1 MKRAQKT
8 SSLLL
13 LLVLCLLILAAFS
26 KIEARKHHG
35 KRIKMHKHKRSKNG
49 DASLA
54 PAPAPLPDSGPGP
67 SKSPVFNILSFGA
80 RANGVSDDSKA
91 LLEAWKSACKVAGGV
106 VEIPVGLE
114 FLIKPLTLQG
124 PCRPNLVLQI
134 DGTLLAPR
142 KIGSWPESSLYQ
154 WMNFKWLQNFTI
166 QGGGTVDGQGS
177 NWWASSQPNQK
188 KKAKRIPDI
197 KPTALRFYKS
207 YDITVVDVRIIN
219 SPLCHLKFDNSK
231 RVKVKNVT
239 ISAPQDSPNT
249 DGIHLQNSQDVEIL
263 HSDIGTGDD
272 CVSIQTGCSNIH
284 VHHINCGPGHGI
296 SLGGL
301 GKDHRVACVSDV
313 LVESI
318 AMRGTLYGARIK
330 TWQGGQGSVKNVT
343 FSDIQVTD
351 VKVPIAIDQFYC
363 DKNVC
368 RNQTAAVAIS
378 GVRFHGIKGTY
389 AAQPIH
395 LACSSSVPCVDVEL
409 AAIELEPSPN
419 YGGFQQALCWN
430 SYGKSSGPLAPA
442 SMDYCVRSG
451 SDVVRRISRSRDVG
465 CW

>member
-1 MKRAQKT
+1 MKRAKA

-13 LLVLCLLILAAFS
+13 FLVLCLIILAAFS
-26 KIEARKHHG
+26 TIEARKHHG
-35 KRIKMHKHKRSKNG
+35 KKIKMHKNKKSRNG
-49 DASLA
+49 DATLA
-54 PAPAPLPDSGPGP
+54 PAPSPLANSGP
-67 SKSPVFNILSFGA
+67 PVFNILSFGA

-91 LLEAWKSACKVAGGV
+91 LLKAWKSACNVTGGI

-134 DGTLLAPR
+134 DGTLLAPS
-142 KIGSWPESSLYQ
+142 KIWSSPKSSLYQ

-166 QGGGTVDGQGS
+166 KGVGTVDGQGS

-188 KKAKRIPDI
+188 KPKRIPGI

-207 YDITVVDVRIIN
+207 SDIKVNDISIIN
-219 SPLCHLKFDNSK
+219 SPLCHLKFDDSK
-231 RVKVKNVT
+231 GVKVKNVT
-239 ISAPQDSPNT
+239 ISAPENSPNT
-249 DGIHLQNSQDVEIL
+249 DGIHLQNSHDVEIL

-296 SLGGL
+296 SIGGL
-301 GKDHRVACVSDV
+301 GKDKRVACVSNV

-318 AMRGTLYGARIK
+318 AMSGTLYGARIK

-343 FSDIQVTD
+343 FSDIQATD
-351 VKVPIAIDQFYC
+351 VKVPIIIDQYYC

-368 RNQTAAVAIS
+368 KNQTGAVSIS
-378 GVRFHGIKGTY
+378 GVRFDRIRGTY

-395 LACSSSVPCVDVEL
+395 LACSSSVPCIDVEL
-409 AAIELEPSPN
+409 IGVELEPSAR
-419 YGGFQQALCWN
+419 YGGFQAAMCWN
-430 SYGKSSGPLAPA
+430 SYGKTWGRLAPA
-442 SMDYCVRSG
+442 CMDYCVRSG
-451 SDVVRRISRSRDVG
+451 SDVVRRISRSREG
-465 CW
+465 RCW

>member
-1 MKRAQKT
+1 MKRAKA

-13 LLVLCLLILAAFS
+13 FLVLCLVILAAFS
-26 KIEARKHHG
+26 TIEARKHHG
-35 KRIKMHKHKRSKNG
+35 KKIKMHKNKRSRNG

-54 PAPAPLPDSGPGP
+54 PAPSPLPNSGP
-67 SKSPVFNILSFGA
+67 PVFNILSFGA

-91 LLEAWKSACKVAGGV
+91 LLKAWKSACKVTGGI

-134 DGTLLAPR
+134 DGTLLAPS
-142 KIGSWPESSLYQ
+142 KVWSSPKSSLYQ

-166 QGGGTVDGQGS
+166 KGAGTVDGQGS
-177 NWWASSQPNQK
+177 NWWASSQPNQ
-188 KKAKRIPDI
+188 AM
-197 KPTALRFYKS
+197 RFYKS
-207 YDITVVDVRIIN
+207 YDIKVNDISIIN
-219 SPLCHLKFDNSK
+219 SPLCHLKFDDSK

-239 ISAPQDSPNT
+239 ISAPENSPNT

-296 SLGGL
+296 SIGGL
-301 GKDHRVACVSDV
+301 GKDKRVAACVSNV

-343 FSDIQVTD
+343 FSDIQATD
-351 VKVPIAIDQFYC
+351 VKVPIMIDQYYC

-368 RNQTAAVAIS
+368 KNQTGAVSIS
-378 GVRFHGIKGTY
+378 GVRFDGIRGTY

-395 LACSSSVPCVDVEL
+395 LACSSSVPCIDVEL
-409 AAIELEPSPN
+409 VGVELEPSAR
-419 YGGFQQALCWN
+419 YGGFQAAMCWN
-430 SYGKSSGPLAPA
+430 SYGKTSGRLAPA
-442 SMDYCVRSG
+442 CMDDCVRSG
-451 SDVVRRISRSRDVG
+451 GDVVRRISRSREAR

>member
-1 MKRAQKT
+1 MKRAKA

-13 LLVLCLLILAAFS
+13 FLVLCLVILAAFS
-26 KIEARKHHG
+26 TIEARKHHG
-35 KRIKMHKHKRSKNG
+35 KKIKIHKNKRSRHG

-54 PAPAPLPDSGPGP
+54 PAPSPLPNSGP
-67 SKSPVFNILSFGA
+67 PVFNILSFGA
-80 RANGVSDDSKA
+80 RANRVSDDSKA
-91 LLEAWKSACKVAGGV
+91 LLKAWKSACKVTGGI

-134 DGTLLAPR
+134 DGTLLAPS
-142 KIGSWPESSLYQ
+142 KIWSSPKSSLYQ

-166 QGGGTVDGQGS
+166 KGAGTVDGQGS

-188 KKAKRIPDI
+188 KAKRISDI
-197 KPTALRFYKS
+197 KPTAMRFYKS
-207 YDITVVDVRIIN
+207 YDIKVNDISIIN
-219 SPLCHLKFDNSK
+219 SPLCHLKFDDSK

-239 ISAPQDSPNT
+239 ISAPENSPNT

-296 SLGGL
+296 SIGGL
-301 GKDHRVACVSDV
+301 GKDKRVAACVSNV
-313 LVESI
+313 LVENI

-343 FSDIQVTD
+343 FSDIQATD
-351 VKVPIAIDQFYC
+351 VKVPIMIDQYYC

-368 RNQTAAVAIS
+368 KNQTGAVSIS
-378 GVRFHGIKGTY
+378 GVRFDGIRGTY
-389 AAQPIH
+389 TAQPIH
-395 LACSSSVPCVDVEL
+395 LACSSSVPCIDVEL
-409 AAIELEPSPN
+409 VGVELEPSAR
-419 YGGFQQALCWN
+419 YGGFQAAMCWN
-430 SYGKSSGPLAPA
+430 SYGKTSGRLAPA
-442 SMDYCVRSG
+442 CMDDCVRSG
-451 SDVVRRISRSRDVG
+451 SDVVRRISRSREG
-465 CW
+465 RCW